1 MRLAGGSTFHDGRVE
16 IYHQGAWGP
25 VCREGWSQ
33 ADSSVACRELGFQ
46 KPVVTGG
53 DGGSEFFWYLCKKEA
68 SLLCSF
74 DVIFETTDLRST

>member
-74 DVIFETTDLRST
+74 DVIFETTDL